1 MSHQT
6 NPTPGCRRG
15 TFWLTCERRGNA
27 AIRHWRLAGEL
38 GFTSLANNTEINIA
52 DPNIAPYNKNCRN
65 PVPDPEF
72 HLSTPFSERNFLRLT
87 APPEFGPNLLAV
99 LNSKDPSQSSSG
111 NSRAARVRRGAQ
123 LFGIDLTAFANRM
136 IPDRICLGR
145 AMVAIPMR
153 STRRIKW

>member
-1 MSHQT
+1 MI
-6 NPTPGCRRG
+6 PA
-15 TFWLTCERRGNA
+15 NA
-27 AIRHWRLAGEL
+27 PPDQSNALAAGVGRFGLRANSAEMLQFMVGGLQGEL
-38 GFTSLANNTEINIA
+38 GFTSLANDREIHIA
-52 DPNIAPYNKNCRN
+52 DPNIAPYNKSCRN
-65 PVPDPEF
+65 PVRDPEF
-72 HLSTPFSERNFLRLT
+72 HLSTSFSERNFLRLT

-136 IPDRICLGR
+136 IPDR
-145 AMVAIPMR
+145 MPSMR